1 MIIDLSESEK
11 VIKYMSLCPSK
22 LTLVTLT
29 LKLISYAKI
38 GIK

>member
-22 LTLVTLT
+22 LTLVTL
-29 LKLISYAKI
+29 KLISYAKI